1 MHSCFGTCLLLLLF
15 LFVCSFVL
23 FFIWGGG
30 RVLFSAFKL
39 SCVSLYIMITLV
51 RNTKKLPFILTYVL
65 K

>member
-1 MHSCFGTCLLLLLF
+1 MHSCFGTCLLLLL

-23 FFIWGGG
+23 LFLGGG
-30 RVLFSAFKL
+30 VLFSAFEL

-51 RNTKKLPFILTYVL
+51 RKTKKLPFILTYVL

>member
-1 MHSCFGTCLLLLLF
+1 MHSCFGTCLLLLLL

-23 FFIWGGG
+23 LFWGGG
-30 RVLFSAFKL
+30 VLFSAFKL

-51 RNTKKLPFILTYVL
+51 RKTKKLPFILTYVL